1 MRRAPKCGLTE
12 MRSSSKEMRSALRM
26 VEGVNLRPPLVNLP
40 PLANLPRAGAQSSR
54 RATDPPPARSTRRP
68 GIDVVATLECSAAA
82 LETNLRPR
90 PWAAAALDF
99 LPSPRQHSGARPPS
113 PGPVVREDRPRLA
126 RVPRGGRVHLT
137 APVNQG
143 GLPHDPLDPPMLAP
157 PLDPVLCLVRGVLEA
172 RPSKVASEKR
182 RHRLRRRSSDD
193 AAEQA
198 HHLKLLVAA
207 ACRLQRRVR
216 AWRNRRRREAE
227 RLAREHVLEAEAREC
242 QRRHV
247 LEEERRRNV
256 ELANI
261 HACMGRLPPEL
272 RAPELFLDVQV
283 RGALAEI
290 YDSHVIWL
298 EERAAEAKAKGGA
311 TSPATS
317 PTTSPATSP
326 RRLRRREP
334 SPAAYAALRQAVRA
348 SVRASPARRA
358 ATGPTIGRGTKAR
371 TKATT
376 KAGGTTPPASSSAM
390 GADHTPATEEALH
403 MSASPPPLPSAGPDP
418 TEIHLEL
425 ARWRRQ
431 AKENDPH
438 ASKLDLLAAAADVA
452 TASLAVVRS
461 HAEKA
466 QATAAARAARAL
478 KPASAR
484 VEAAREAADAARAKA
499 IEASVRCGDVVNT
512 PGPGWHHR
520 RSEAVA
526 IAQAAD
532 EVAEAAEVC
541 LANALEH
548 EESVRKVESEHL
560 HAVRETEALKVAEA
574 TQAAVEAAS
583 EAQAEA
589 EQRAARTSR
598 LDAIVDA
605 VKTKRR

>member
-1 MRRAPKCGLTE
+1 VHRKA
-12 MRSSSKEMRSALRM
+12 A
-26 VEGVNLRPPLVNLP
+26 
-40 PLANLPRAGAQSSR
+40 
-54 RATDPPPARSTRRP
+54 
-68 GIDVVATLECSAAA
+68 VV
-82 LETNLRPR
+82 
-90 PWAAAALDF
+90 
-99 LPSPRQHSGARPPS
+99 
-113 PGPVVREDRPRLA
+113 
-126 RVPRGGRVHLT
+126 
-137 APVNQG
+137 QG
-143 GLPHDPLDPPMLAP
+143 GLPHEPLDSLMLAP
-157 PLDPVLCLVRGVLEA
+157 PLDPILCLVRGVLET

-182 RHRLRRRSSDD
+182 RHRLWRRSSDD

-198 HHLKLLVAA
+198 HNLKLLVAA

-216 AWRNRRRREAE
+216 AWRGRRRREAE
-227 RLAREHVLEAEAREC
+227 RLARAQLLEAEAREC
-242 QRRHV
+242 QRRHE
-247 LEEERRRNV
+247 LDEERRRNE

-261 HACMGRLPPEL
+261 HACMGRLPPVL

-283 RGALAEI
+283 RGALAEM
-290 YDSHVIWL
+290 YDSYVIWV
-298 EERAAEAKAKGGA
+298 EERAAEAKAKAKAEAKAGAPSPA
-311 TSPATS
+311 TSPAATS
-317 PTTSPATSP
+317 PTTSPS
-326 RRLRRREP
+326 
-334 SPAAYAALRQAVRA
+334 ALRQAVCA
-348 SVRASPARRA
+348 SARASPARRA
-358 ATGPTIGRGTKAR
+358 AADPTIGRGAKAR
-371 TKATT
+371 TKAAA
-376 KAGGTTPPASSSAM
+376 KGGGEGGGTTPPASTSAVRV
-390 GADHTPATEEALH
+390 DHTPAAEEALH

-418 TEIHLEL
+418 TEIPSAGPDPTEIHLEL
-425 ARWRRQ
+425 AKWRRQ

-452 TASLAVVRS
+452 TASLAVARS

-484 VEAAREAADAARAKA
+484 VAAAKEAADAARAKA

-532 EVAEAAEVC
+532 EVAEAAEVR
-541 LANALEH
+541 LAKAIEH

-560 HAVRETEALKVAEA
+560 HAVREAEALKVVEA

-583 EAQAEA
+583 EAQAEV

>member
-1 MRRAPKCGLTE
+1 VHRKA
-12 MRSSSKEMRSALRM
+12 A
-26 VEGVNLRPPLVNLP
+26 
-40 PLANLPRAGAQSSR
+40 
-54 RATDPPPARSTRRP
+54 
-68 GIDVVATLECSAAA
+68 VV
-82 LETNLRPR
+82 
-90 PWAAAALDF
+90 
-99 LPSPRQHSGARPPS
+99 
-113 PGPVVREDRPRLA
+113 
-126 RVPRGGRVHLT
+126 
-137 APVNQG
+137 QG
-143 GLPHDPLDPPMLAP
+143 GLPHEPLDSPMLAP
-157 PLDPVLCLVRGVLEA
+157 PLDPILCLVRGVLET

-182 RHRLRRRSSDD
+182 RHRLWRRSSDD

-198 HHLKLLVAA
+198 HNLKLLVAA

-216 AWRNRRRREAE
+216 AWRGRRRREAE
-227 RLAREHVLEAEAREC
+227 RLAREQLLEAEAREC
-242 QRRHV
+242 QRRHE
-247 LEEERRRNV
+247 LDEERRRNE

-261 HACMGRLPPEL
+261 HACMGRLPPVL

-283 RGALAEI
+283 RGALAEM
-290 YDSHVIWL
+290 YDSYVIWV
-298 EERAAEAKAKGGA
+298 EERAAEAKAKAKAEAKAGAPSPA
-311 TSPATS
+311 TSPAATS
-317 PTTSPATSP
+317 PTTSPSM
-326 RRLRRREP
+326 LRRKAP

-358 ATGPTIGRGTKAR
+358 AADPTIGRGAKAR
-371 TKATT
+371 KKAVA
-376 KAGGTTPPASSSAM
+376 KGGGEGGGTTPPASTSAV
-390 GADHTPATEEALH
+390 GVDHTPATEEALH

-425 ARWRRQ
+425 AKWRRQ

-452 TASLAVVRS
+452 TASLAVARS

-484 VEAAREAADAARAKA
+484 VAAAKEAADAARAKA

-532 EVAEAAEVC
+532 EVAEAAEVR
-541 LANALEH
+541 LAKAIEH

-560 HAVRETEALKVAEA
+560 HAVREAEALKVVEA

-583 EAQAEA
+583 EAQAEV